1 MPETTRQTSQSKLH
15 RNLSVWEA
23 IGISLALMAPSMAA
37 SINPQGTATTVGR
50 AVPVAFAL
58 AFAGVLLV
66 AYTFVRLTQRFHHSG
81 SVYGFVGATL
91 GPRAGMI
98 AGWALAGTYIFYA
111 VTTAMAGGRFAAGFL
126 SATGI
131 WQTQATWPGFLFGAL
146 GMVAVWW
153 LAVTPARGGTRVLL
167 AAEAVTVLLILI
179 VVVAVFGK
187 LAGHSGPGHLGVTWS
202 VFSLPSGTPLSTVF
216 LGVVFGF
223 LSFAGFEAAATLGE
237 ETRNPRRNIP
247 RGLVYAVVLVGAIY
261 LFCTYA
267 ETGGFGTSDGAMAR
281 LAADA
286 APVTTLGH
294 AYAPWM
300 DLLIGLAGVSS
311 IFAVTVNSNNGI
323 VRILYAMGREGMLPR
338 RLAVVSPRLG
348 TPAFAVYVQAA
359 FAVLVTVAMGFWVG
373 PFTTYAYLGA
383 VLTFA
388 IIPVYWLTNV
398 ACMRF
403 FRRQHPE
410 QVRPLRPVVLPVLAL
425 VLMVIP
431 VYGSVWPVPA
441 APYDWFPY
449 AVLGCIALLAAVAA
463 GLGRRRPELL
473 RRAGEVL
480 AGVDESA

>member
-1 MPETTRQTSQSKLH
+1 MS
-15 RNLSVWEA
+15 A
-23 IGISLALMAPSMAA
+23 ALMGPAVSVYFNPQLVAAQAGSATPFVFVLSMAA
-37 SINPQGTATTVGR
+37 ALIVANGIMEMARELPSAGAFYTYVTRGVGAR
-50 AVPVAFAL
+50 TGFVTGGLMFL
-58 AFAGVLLV
+58 AYALLV
-66 AYTFVRLTQRFHHSG
+66 PAELALIGSYTHDLLAQHGIRVPWVVISLVAAALMTLLSARGIGG
-81 SVYGFVGATL
+81 SIKVALVMFSCEVAVILLLSVIIVAKGGAH
-91 GPRAGMI
+91 G
-98 AGWALAGTYIFYA
+98 
-111 VTTAMAGGRFAAGFL
+111 L
-126 SATGI
+126 SATPLLPTSSTKGLSGI
-131 WQTQATWPGFLFGAL
+131 AL
-146 GMVAVWW
+146 GMVY
-153 LAVTPARGGTRVLL
+153 
-167 AAEAVTVLLILI
+167 
-179 VVVAVFGK
+179 
-187 LAGHSGPGHLGVTWS
+187 GV
-202 VFSLPSGTPLSTVF
+202 
-216 LGVVFGF
+216 
-223 LSFAGFEAAATLGE
+223 LSFVGFEAAATLGE

-267 ETGGFGTSDGAMAR
+267 ETVGFGTSDGAMAQ

-286 APVTTLGH
+286 APFTTLGH

-403 FRRQHPE
+403 FRKQHPE
-410 QVRPLRPVVLPVLAL
+410 QFRPLRHVVLPVLAI